1 MKNLEKN
8 GAGFIALYDPTTV
21 LELSRSPQGAFSAS
35 FHNCPFAKQP
45 VRFLDMIANPL
56 SGKPRFSAQNK
67 NHNFSVLHHS
77 YAVGRFLN
85 QTNASEEHELLG
97 FLHDAGEAFFVDVPS
112 PFKMQV
118 DEDRELAIIQAMPYP
133 LLTQFMNDK
142 EHTYRDVHLA
152 DYLSCVA
159 EALLYGHD
167 WSWPQEVW
175 NNNPHLRGGVNMMKE
190 IIIRE
195 VAILDKE
202 AIIKRWID
210 ETRCLLHLTH
220 QDKVLS

>member
-8 GAGFIALYDPTTV
+8 GAGFIALYDITTV
-21 LELSRSPQGAFSAS
+21 LELRRSPQGEFSAS
-35 FHNCPFAKQP
+35 FRNCPFADHP
-45 VRFLDMIANPL
+45 IHFLEMIANPL

-85 QTNASEEHELLG
+85 QTGAFEEHELLG

-112 PFKMQV
+112 PFKMQI
-118 DEDRELAIIQAMPYP
+118 DEDRELAIIKAMPYP

-142 EHTYRDVHLA
+142 EHTFRDVHLA

-167 WSWPQEVW
+167 WAWPQEVY
-175 NNNPHLRGGVNMMKE
+175 NNNPQLRGGINMMKE
-190 IIIRE
+190 LIVRE

-202 AIIKRWID
+202 AIIKRWLD

-220 QDKVLS
+220 NDKVLV